1 MLKNMK
7 AKALAL
13 LTALAMVLGLGVAAT
28 APAYAVDH
36 GKGALT
42 VTSTNAAAEGK
53 DVTIYQMFTAD
64 VSGEEPDY
72 TLNTKWEGF
81 FQSILSS
88 PETTGENL
96 SDAAFAHVSDLYDLS
111 DEGSN
116 NDDEQ
121 ALIKFAKSAR
131 DWVAAKDTF
140 IPNVEKFTV
149 QYAQS
154 GDRYVATFNG
164 GGSGIAL
171 GYYLVVPQDGS
182 TSESRG
188 TNAILVN
195 VLNENA
201 TVEIKSEYPTV
212 DKTAEEG
219 DLDKVEPGDNHASVH
234 VGDTITFSLK
244 STVPDMSDFTDYT
257 FYFTDQL
264 DDGLT
269 FGKIKSVKIG
279 DNTVLFDETDSLADS
294 DAGTYKFTHPSNDLQ
309 SIRIDI
315 NNAYELFKQH
325 PGEPIEVIYTA
336 VVNENAVVVGDS
348 TKPSYGEDNMNN
360 AEVNFSTNPDGSGT
374 GTSTPDKVH
383 TYTFGFDVLKVDGE
397 DQEKVLPGA
406 KFELRPLTENDEGGF
421 TEGDAIAFTEQTIGD
436 ETYYRPAKTDGTFV
450 DADQQ
455 TNTVVTSDDGGMIHF
470 IGLAEGTYNLVETQ
484 APAGYNTLKKPV
496 KVTIDASYRENG
508 ELGSW
513 SVSFDDQKSWEWQ
526 YGTTVQ
532 VPAKVTVENK
542 EGGMLPGTGGMGTVL
557 FTVAGVALIAFGV
570 FWSLKRAKS
579 ADRRH

>member
-28 APAYAVDH
+28 APAYAVGPD
-36 GKGALT
+36 KGALT
-42 VTSTNAAAEGK
+42 VTSTNAAAKGK
-53 DVTIYQMFTAD
+53 DVTIYQMFTAK
-64 VSGEEPDY
+64 VFGGEPTY

-81 FQSILSS
+81 FQDMF
-88 PETTGENL
+88 PEETGPNL
-96 SDAAFAHVSDLYDLS
+96 PIAAFDYVSGLYDLS

-116 NDDEQ
+116 NDNEQ
-121 ALIKFAKSAR
+121 ALIEFAKDAR
-131 DWVAAKDTF
+131 DWAAENDMSF
-140 IPNVEKFTV
+140 DPNTEKFTK

-154 GDRYVATFNG
+154 GDKYVATFDG
-164 GGSGIAL
+164 DGSGIAL

-182 TSESRG
+182 TSESRK

-212 DKTAEEG
+212 DKTAQEG
-219 DLDKVEPGDNHASVH
+219 EHDKVTDGDNHASVH

-257 FYFTDQL
+257 FYFTDKL
-264 DDGLT
+264 SDGLT
-269 FGKIKSVKIG
+269 FGEIKSVKVGNLELRMAGPG
-279 DNTVLFDETDSLADS
+279 DTAGS
-294 DAGTYKFTHPSNDLQ
+294 GTYTFKHPGNELDRIQ
-309 SIRIDI
+309 IDI
-315 NNAYELFKQH
+315 NEAFALFSKH
-325 PGEPIEVIYTA
+325 VGETIEVVYTA
-336 VVNENAVVVGDS
+336 VVNENAVVDGAL
-348 TKPSYGEDNMNN
+348 KPSYGEDNMNN

>member
-28 APAYAVDH
+28 ASAYAVEPD
-36 GKGALT
+36 KGALT
-42 VTSTNAAAEGK
+42 VTSTNAAAKGK

-64 VSGEEPDY
+64 VSGKEPDY
-72 TLNTKWEGF
+72 TLNTEWEGF
-81 FQSILSS
+81 FRGILS
-88 PETTGENL
+88 PEEIGTNPSGAAFAYVSGLYNL
-96 SDAAFAHVSDLYDLS
+96 SDA
-111 DEGSN
+111 GTG
-116 NDDEQ
+116 NDKEQ
-121 ALIKFAKSAR
+121 ALIDFAKSAR
-131 DWVAAKDTF
+131 KWAAENGT
-140 IPNVEKFTV
+140 EKFTE
-149 QYAQS
+149 QYTQS
-154 GDRYVATFNG
+154 GDKYVATFDG

-182 TSESRG
+182 TSESRK

-219 DLDKVEPGDNHASVH
+219 DQIKVDPGDNHASVH

-279 DNTVLFDETDSLADS
+279 DNTVLFDETDPLADS

-336 VVNENAVVVGDS
+336 VVNENAVVDGAL
-348 TKPSYGEDNMNN
+348 KPSYGEDNMNN

-383 TYTFGFDVLKVDGE
+383 TYTFGFDVEKVDE
-397 DQEKVLPGA
+397 NKTPLAGA
-406 KFELRPLTENDEGGF
+406 KFELR
-421 TEGDAIAFTEQTIGD
+421 DAQGAVVFTEQKINGK
-436 ETYYRPAKTDGTFV
+436 TYYRPAKTDGTFV

-455 TNTVVTSDDGGMIHF
+455 TNTVVTSDDKGMIHF

-496 KVTIDASYRENG
+496 EVTIDASYRENG

-542 EGGMLPGTGGMGTVL
+542 KGHMLPGTGGMGTVL

-570 FWSLKRAKS
+570 FWSLKRAKTT
-579 ADRRH
+579 DRRH

>member
-28 APAYAVDH
+28 APAYAVDP
-36 GKGALT
+36 GKGALA
-42 VTSTNAAAEGK
+42 VTSTNAAAAGK
-53 DVTIYQMFTAD
+53 DVTIYQMFTTD
-64 VSGEEPDY
+64 VSTGEPAY

-88 PETTGENL
+88 EETGTNL
-96 SDAAFAHVSDLYDLS
+96 SNAAFAHVSGLYDLS
-111 DEGSN
+111 DSETG

-121 ALIKFAKSAR
+121 DLIEFAKSAR
-131 DWVAAKDTF
+131 EWAAENDTF
-140 IPNVEKFTV
+140 ALNTEKFTE
-149 QYAQS
+149 QYTQS
-154 GDRYVATFNG
+154 GDKYVATFG
-164 GGSGIAL
+164 GDGSGIAL

-219 DLDKVEPGDNHASVH
+219 DLDEVTPGDNHASVH
-234 VGDTITFSLK
+234 VGDAITFSLK

-264 DDGLT
+264 SDGLT
-269 FGKIKSVKIG
+269 FGEIKSVKVG
-279 DNTVLFDETDSLADS
+279 DRELSMAGPGDTAGS
-294 DAGTYKFTHPSNDLQ
+294 GTYTFKHPGNDLHQ
-309 SIRIDI
+309 IQIDI
-315 NNAYELFKQH
+315 NEAFALFSQPDMAGKT
-325 PGEPIEVIYTA
+325 IEVIYTA
-336 VVNENAVVVGDS
+336 VVNENAVVDGDS
-348 TKPSYGEDNMNN
+348 KPSYGEDNMNN

-383 TYTFGFDVLKVDGE
+383 TYTFGFDVLKIDGE
-397 DQEKVLPGA
+397 DQKVLPGA
-406 KFELRPLTENDEGGF
+406 KFELRPLDGAD
-421 TEGDAIAFTEQTIGD
+421 EGDAIAFTEQTIDGK
-436 ETYYRPAKTDGTFV
+436 TYYRPAKTDGTFV

-455 TNTVVTSDDGGMIHF
+455 TNTVVTSDDEGMIHF

-484 APAGYNTLKKPV
+484 APAGYNTLKDPV
-496 KVTIDASYRENG
+496 KVTVAASYRENG

-513 SVSFDDQKSWEWQ
+513 SVSFDDQEPWEWQ

-532 VPAKVTVENK
+532 VPAKVTVENNK
-542 EGGMLPGTGGMGTVL
+542 GGMLPGTGGMGTVL

-570 FWSLKRAKS
+570 FWSLKRSKS
-579 ADRRH
+579 TDRRH

>member
-13 LTALAMVLGLGVAAT
+13 LTALAVVLGLGVAAT

-96 SDAAFAHVSDLYDLS
+96 SDAAFAHVSGLYDLS

-131 DWVAAKDTF
+131 DRVAANDTF

-269 FGKIKSVKIG
+269 FGKIKIVKVG
-279 DNTVLFDETDSLADS
+279 DLELSMAGPGDTAGS
-294 DAGTYKFTHPSNDLQ
+294 GTYTFKHPSNNLHQ
-309 SIRIDI
+309 IQIDI
-315 NNAYELFKQH
+315 NEAYALFSQPDMAGKT
-325 PGEPIEVIYTA
+325 IEVIYTA
-336 VVNENAVVVGDS
+336 VVNENAVVGGS
-348 TKPSYGEDNMNN
+348 KPSYGEDNMNN

-383 TYTFGFDVLKVDGE
+383 TYTFGFDVLKVADE
-397 DQEKVLPGA
+397 DQKPLPGA
-406 KFELRPLTENDEGGF
+406 KFELRDEDG
-421 TEGDAIAFTEQTIGD
+421 AIAFTEQTIDGK
-436 ETYYRPAKTDGTFV
+436 TYYRPAKTDGTFV

-455 TNTVVTSDDGGMIHF
+455 TNTVVTSDDEGMIHF
-470 IGLAEGTYNLVETQ
+470 IGLQEGDYQLVETQ
-484 APAGYNTLKKPV
+484 APAGYNTLEEPV
-496 KVTIDASYRENG
+496 EVTIAASYRENG

-542 EGGMLPGTGGMGTVL
+542 KGGMLPGTGGMGTVL

-570 FWSLKRAKS
+570 FWSLKRSKS
-579 ADRRH
+579 TERRH

>member
-28 APAYAVDH
+28 APAYAVES

-42 VTSTNAAAEGK
+42 VTSTNAAAKDK
-53 DVTIYQMFTAD
+53 DVTIYQMFTAK
-64 VSGEEPDY
+64 VSDGEPTY

-81 FQSILSS
+81 FRDRF
-88 PETTGENL
+88 PEETGPNL
-96 SDAAFAHVSDLYDLS
+96 SDAASAYVSGLYNLS
-111 DEGSN
+111 DSGN
-116 NDDEQ
+116 GNDDEQ
-121 ALIKFAKSAR
+121 ALIEFAKSAR
-131 DWVAAKDTF
+131 DWVAKNDTF
-140 IPNVEKFTV
+140 DLNTEKFTK
-149 QYAQS
+149 QYTQS
-154 GDRYVATFNG
+154 GDKYVATFDG

-182 TSESRG
+182 TSESRK

-219 DLDKVEPGDNHASVH
+219 DNDKVEPGDNHASVH

-279 DNTVLFDETDSLADS
+279 DNTALFDETDPLADS

-336 VVNENAVVVGDS
+336 VVNENAVVDGAL
-348 TKPSYGEDNMNN
+348 KPSYGEDNMNN

-383 TYTFGFDVLKVDGE
+383 TYTFGFDVEKVDE
-397 DQEKVLPGA
+397 NKTPLAGA
-406 KFELRPLTENDEGGF
+406 KFELR
-421 TEGDAIAFTEQTIGD
+421 DAQGVVVFTEQKINGK
-436 ETYYRPAKTDGTFV
+436 TYYRPAKTDGTFV

-455 TNTVVTSDDGGMIHF
+455 TNTVVTSDDKGMIHF

-484 APAGYNTLKKPV
+484 APAGYNTLKEPV
-496 KVTIDASYRENG
+496 EVTIAASYRENG

-513 SVSFDDQKSWEWQ
+513 SVSFGNQDPWEWQ
-526 YGTTVQ
+526 YGTTIQ

-542 EGGMLPGTGGMGTVL
+542 KGGMLPGTGGMGTVL

-570 FWSLKRAKS
+570 FWSLKRSKTT
-579 ADRRH
+579 DRRH